1 MSWEQ
6 IWLNNGRPV
15 GTASYFNGEIQGIP
29 QWSSSSSQR
38 SIEEGASNGASD
50 NRSISSNEP
59 ETLFDATET
68 QEQRLERWQK
78 FYTEGSM
85 ERWLN
90 KDDYELYLDDIHFNR
105 LYQEV
110 QHSVYDEN
118 CQRHR
123 GQEQVRNFWD
133 DVRKQLRDE
142 EETVM
147 EWPPA
152 GELHYC
158 TAWEYG
164 YEGSASSNLAPEQRR
179 PLSRLVGGHDDFPIS
194 ATRSRSP
201 ISRPGSP
208 TVDSPAT
215 GQDAEFLKLREW
227 LMRRKRM
234 REELNA
240 RLGR

>member
-1 MSWEQ
+1 
-6 IWLNNGRPV
+6 
-15 GTASYFNGEIQGIP
+15 
-29 QWSSSSSQR
+29 
-38 SIEEGASNGASD
+38 
-50 NRSISSNEP
+50 
-59 ETLFDATET
+59 
-68 QEQRLERWQK
+68 
-78 FYTEGSM
+78 M
-85 ERWLN
+85 ERWLD

-142 EETVM
+142 EEKVL
-147 EWPPA
+147 EWPPTE
-152 GELHYC
+152 ELQHC
-158 TAWEYG
+158 TAWEYR
-164 YEGSASSNLAPEQRR
+164 GSASSNLAPEQR
-179 PLSRLVGGHDDFPIS
+179 PLSRLFGGHDEILIS
-194 ATRSRSP
+194 ATRSGSP
-201 ISRPGSP
+201 ISRPGSL
-208 TVDSPAT
+208 TMDSPAT
-215 GQDAEFLKLREW
+215 GQDAELLKLREW